1 MGIRRWL
8 MIMKSSLNFLKKI
21 PFFIWYCLWYLFWPK
36 RQKKTDSI
44 QYQSEDQEPNMQ
56 SELILEKLE
65 ELQKRQDDC
74 LNKQQEEFDQQKEY
88 LKDIYNRQKD
98 DLKQQ
103 ELQDDQVEIKDQ
115 AKERNT
121 KCVICLDKPL
131 LIALKPCGHVCACH
145 KCAKKLPVHGECPI
159 CRTVITGTLKVY
171 FP

>member
-1 MGIRRWL
+1 MP
-8 MIMKSSLNFLKKI
+8 KTSSNLKFSFLNI
-21 PFFIWYCLWYLFWPK
+21 AVTYIK
-36 RQKKTDSI
+36 R
-44 QYQSEDQEPNMQ
+44 
-56 SELILEKLE
+56 L
-65 ELQKRQDDC
+65 C
-74 LNKQQEEFDQQKEY
+74 
-88 LKDIYNRQKD
+88 
-98 DLKQQ
+98 
-103 ELQDDQVEIKDQ
+103 LQDDQVEIKDQ